1 MSDRLAL
8 QRCWNHTSREAVAR
22 CPECSRFFCR
32 ECVVEHA
39 DRIICSGCLARIQ
52 AATAAPPKRR
62 LDLTP
67 LLRLVAA
74 ITGIVFAW
82 ILFFSIG
89 RALLS
94 VPDRFHADTMWKR
107 SFGDKFNDLTDE

>member
-8 QRCWNHTSREAVAR
+8 QRCWNHTAREAVAR

-39 DRIICSGCLARIQ
+39 DRIICSGCLAR
-52 AATAAPPKRR
+52 AHAVADKPKRR
-62 LDLTP
+62 LDFAP
-67 LLRLVAA
+67 ALRLSAA
-74 ITGIVFAW
+74 LVGVVFAW

-94 VPDRFHADTMWKR
+94 VPDNFHADTMWKR
-107 SFGDKFNDLTDE
+107 SIGADFSEALKP